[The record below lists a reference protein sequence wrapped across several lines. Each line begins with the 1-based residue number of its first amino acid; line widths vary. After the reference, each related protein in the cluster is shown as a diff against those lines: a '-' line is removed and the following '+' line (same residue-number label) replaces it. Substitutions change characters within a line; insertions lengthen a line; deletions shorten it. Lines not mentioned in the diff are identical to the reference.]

1 MTTVVTTFSIDGYEL
16 YGKRMI
22 ETWLKYW
29 PENYNLH
36 VYTEGYTLE
45 EKHERL
51 IEIDI
56 DQACPNL
63 QMFKDNS
70 AKLITDPTNKKII
83 NRIAKTIKWCH
94 KVYAMAHALKNCR
107 SSHLIFLDGD
117 TYTKKPVIFDLAEQL
132 TRSHLFS
139 VHFEKLKHGLHF
151 ETGLISFNMS
161 HQQMSLLTNEMLKDY
176 DNLNI
181 YNHKKTWDGYWFSYL
196 YSHFKL
202 DVYDLSQGKRSGV
215 FTNPLVNG
223 ILIHEAGNDKY
234 KNSGYNYDRYRGRK
248 I

>member
-1 MTTVVTTFSIDGYEL
+1 MTTVTTTFSIDGYEL

-29 PENYNLH
+29 PENYKLN

-56 DQACPNL
+56 DHACPNL
-63 QMFKDNS
+63 QIFKDNS
-70 AKLITDPTNKKII
+70 AKLITDPSNKKLK
-83 NRIAKTIKWCH
+83 NRISKTIKWCH
-94 KVYAMAHALKNCR
+94 KVYAMEHALKNCQ

-117 TYTKKPVIFDLAEQL
+117 TYTKKSVNFDLAENL
-132 TRSHLFS
+132 VKDHLFS

-151 ETGLISFNMS
+151 ETGLISFNLA
-161 HQQMSLLTNEMLKDY
+161 HNQMPLLITEMLKDY
-176 DNLNI
+176 NNLNI
-181 YNHKKTWDGYWFSYL
+181 YNHEKTWDGFWFSYL
-196 YSHFKL
+196 YNHFKL
-202 DVYDLSQGKRSGV
+202 DVYDLSQGRHTGV

-223 ILIHEAGNDKY
+223 ILVHEAGNDKY